1 MPTFKKQ
8 LSLETTSQQQ
18 TDVTINRLPRKRPA
32 KLLDYDSD
40 QLAEYPPLISTNTT
54 TSMSPSGT
62 QNTQQSPTTATNEYV
77 TELSSLK
84 NEISQLKEIIT
95 TAAAQI
101 KQAIASFHAPTCNH
115 EQSAMETEAAE
126 GAHSETPPPQE
137 VSTPCDLPDIIRDR
151 KNDIATISQETHT
164 MFKQC
169 MQHKPTKAKVAA
181 IPPNVS
187 ELIAKLKHDIANV
200 AMEMRAK
207 FNQQDTLK
215 LTQQPKRTSGT

>member
-1 MPTFKKQ
+1 MNAAN
-8 LSLETTSQQQ
+8 
-18 TDVTINRLPRKRPA
+18 NRPPCKRPA

-40 QLAEYPPLISTNTT
+40 QSAEYPPLTSNNTT
-54 TSMSPSGT
+54 TSSSPSGT
-62 QNTQQSPTTATNEYV
+62 KNTQQPPLTATNEYV

-101 KQAIASFHAPTCNH
+101 KQAIASFHAPTCHH

-126 GAHSETPPPQE
+126 GVHSENPPPME
-137 VSTPCDLPDIIRDR
+137 VSNHCDLPDIIRDL
-151 KNDIATISQETHT
+151 KNDIATISHETRT

-169 MQHKPTKAKVAA
+169 MQHKPTKAYTAA
-181 IPPNVS
+181 IPPDVS
-187 ELIAKLKHDIANV
+187 DLINELKHNIANV

-215 LTQQPKRTSGT
+215 LTQQPKRTSGA